1 MNDYVKK
8 YVALAD
14 MLVET
19 FGPDCEVV
27 LHDLTD
33 PQHSV
38 VYIANGQVT
47 GRMIGESFDVL
58 VKEVMLSPK
67 LKESYVAN
75 YYFTAKNGR
84 LIRSSTML
92 IRDDDGKVQGAL
104 CINCDTTRLAKEM
117 EYLQNFLPKPGNMD
131 NMTTNADTADIQK
144 LVADLIE
151 NIMGE
156 RAPHT
161 LSRDE
166 KIEKIKFMDSRGIFM
181 MKGSI
186 DLVAEKMEVNKVTI
200 YSYLD
205 EARGKRG

>member
-117 EYLQNFLPKPGNMD
+117 EYLQNFLPKPDNMD
-131 NMTTNADTADIQK
+131 NMTANADTADIQK
-144 LVADLIE
+144 LVADL
-151 NIMGE
+151 
-156 RAPHT
+156 
-161 LSRDE
+161 
-166 KIEKIKFMDSRGIFM
+166 IEKIKFMDSRGIFM